1 VPAQPE
7 PPLAPATPAERDQ
20 RRPRNRSQRQIDES
34 AENKASIVRAAATVF
49 AERGY
54 TQTTLDMVASLVG
67 LSRQGVLHHFA
78 SKEALFKAVLE
89 LQRDWAA
96 GLIENEVRPS
106 GWESIRD
113 LAVFLGRTAQDR
125 PPLQLV
131 HVLEG
136 ESIAGNEAAHGY
148 VRERV
153 DLIHAALRRRLE
165 RLRAEGAIAPDV
177 DLDTLA
183 TLIAAAINGL
193 QKRWLVDP
201 RAKTSP
207 AFDLLLTLIEN
218 QLTPEH

>member
-1 VPAQPE
+1 MNLVPAQPE
-7 PPLAPATPAERDQ
+7 PTSADQ

-89 LQRDWAA
+89 QQREWAA
-96 GLIENEVRPS
+96 ALIEAEVRPS

-153 DLIHAALRRRLE
+153 DLIHAA
-165 RLRAEGAIAPDV
+165 
-177 DLDTLA
+177 
-183 TLIAAAINGL
+183 INGL

-201 RAKTSP
+201 RAQTSP

-218 QLTPEH
+218 QLAPER